1 MDRLKIVYP
10 ICCGMDVHR
19 DFVIACIAT
28 TNVQGVTEYQSRRF
42 STYTEEL
49 RELKA
54 WLDDN
59 NCKDVC
65 FKLFSPVSPRFPQ
78 ILLTSGFAPAII
90 ISE

>member
-1 MDRLKIVYP
+1 MGRLKIVYP
-10 ICCGMDVHR
+10 ICCGMDVH
-19 DFVIACIAT
+19 CIAT

-49 RELKA
+49 RELNA

-78 ILLTSGFAPAII
+78 ITIGHLL
-90 ISE
+90 